1 MDGIRRGTA
10 RSNGIAMERRHFAA
24 CWGLS
29 DSHLNSPLKIY
40 KYEGVRTVRNT
51 TKSSAEVNRR
61 CVRTASATVRT
72 PPHRPD
78 AKKWMVTW

>member
-10 RSNGIAMERRHFAA
+10 RGNGIAMERRHFAA

-29 DSHLNSPLKIY
+29 DSHLNSHLRIY

-51 TKSSAEVNRR
+51 TKSSA
-61 CVRTASATVRT
+61 
-72 PPHRPD
+72 
-78 AKKWMVTW
+78 